1 MPRKRPALAP
11 NAEPIV
17 RNTRAKTIEALEAKS
32 VADEKKIKNL
42 EAYKKW
48 ASGIRQKHD
57 QRFRAYKKWA
67 FAIQKANF
75 KRKREDKARIAKL
88 RLDVSEGE
96 RACVELADVKKK
108 MAENAVAL
116 HQQVLEQYRT
126 HTKIDLQLREVQG
139 RALDLMKELQTLKTQ
154 LGIIIEV

>member
-1 MPRKRPALAP
+1 MPRKRPAVAP

-32 VADEKKIKNL
+32 VADEKKIRKL
-42 EAYKKW
+42 EAHKKW
-48 ASGIRQKHD
+48 N
-57 QRFRAYKKWA
+57 
-67 FAIQKANF
+67 FAIRKVNF

-88 RLDVSEGE
+88 LLDVSEGE

>member
-1 MPRKRPALAP
+1 MPH
-11 NAEPIV
+11 
-17 RNTRAKTIEALEAKS
+17 TRGKTIGALEARHL
-32 VADEKKIKNL
+32 ADEKKIWDL
-42 EAYKKW
+42 EAHKMWAFQLRKADEKKIRDLEANKKW

-108 MAENAVAL
+108 MAEMA
-116 HQQVLEQYRT
+116 E
-126 HTKIDLQLREVQG
+126 
-139 RALDLMKELQTLKTQ
+139 ELQTLKTQ

>member
-32 VADEKKIKNL
+32 VADEKKIRDL

-57 QRFRAYKKWA
+57 QRL
-67 FAIQKANF
+67 
-75 KRKREDKARIAKL
+75 REDKERIAKL
-88 RLDVSEGE
+88 LLDVSEGE
-96 RACVELADVKKK
+96 RVCVELTDVKKK
-108 MAENAVAL
+108 MADAAVAVQENAVAL
-116 HQQVLEQYRT
+116 HQKVVELYRK
-126 HTKIDLQLREVQG
+126 HTTIDLQLQEVQG
-139 RALDLMKELQTLKTQ
+139 RALDLMKELKTLKTQ
-154 LGIIIEV
+154 LGTIIEV

>member
-32 VADEKKIKNL
+32 VADEKKIRVL
-42 EAYKKW
+42 EA
-48 ASGIRQKHD
+48 H
-57 QRFRAYKKWA
+57 KKWA
-67 FAIQKANF
+67 FGIQKANF
-75 KRKREDKARIAKL
+75 KRKREDKERIAKL
-88 RLDVSEGE
+88 LLDVSEGE

-108 MAENAVAL
+108 MAENAIAL
-116 HQQVLEQYRT
+116 HQQVVEQYRT

-139 RALDLMKELQTLKTQ
+139 RALDLMKQLQTLKTQ

>member
-1 MPRKRPALAP
+1 MPH
-11 NAEPIV
+11 
-17 RNTRAKTIEALEAKS
+17 TRAKTIEALEAKS
-32 VADEKKIKNL
+32 VADEKKIRDL
-42 EAYKKW
+42 EAHKIW
-48 ASGIRQKHD
+48 N
-57 QRFRAYKKWA
+57 

-126 HTKIDLQLREVQG
+126 HTKIDLQLQEVQG
-139 RALDLMKELQTLKTQ
+139 RALDLMKELKTLKTQ

>member
-1 MPRKRPALAP
+1 MPH
-11 NAEPIV
+11 
-17 RNTRAKTIEALEAKS
+17 TRGKTIGALEARHLADEQKIWDLEAHKMWAFQLRK
-32 VADEKKIKNL
+32 ADEKKIR
-42 EAYKKW
+42 E
-48 ASGIRQKHD
+48 KHE
-57 QRFRAYKKWA
+57 RFRAYKKWA

-88 RLDVSEGE
+88 LLDVSEGE

>member
-1 MPRKRPALAP
+1 MPH
-11 NAEPIV
+11 
-17 RNTRAKTIEALEAKS
+17 TRGKTIGALEARHL
-32 VADEKKIKNL
+32 ADEKKIRKL
-42 EAYKKW
+42 EA
-48 ASGIRQKHD
+48 H
-57 QRFRAYKKWA
+57 KKWA

-108 MAENAVAL
+108 MAEMA
-116 HQQVLEQYRT
+116 E
-126 HTKIDLQLREVQG
+126 
-139 RALDLMKELQTLKTQ
+139 ELQTLKTQ

>member
-32 VADEKKIKNL
+32 VADEKKIRDL

-57 QRFRAYKKWA
+57 QRFR
-67 FAIQKANF
+67 
-75 KRKREDKARIAKL
+75 EDKERIAKL
-88 RLDVSEGE
+88 LLDVSEGE
-96 RACVELADVKKK
+96 RVCVELTDVKKK
-108 MAENAVAL
+108 MADAAVAVQENAVAI
-116 HQQVLEQYRT
+116 QQKVVELYRK
-126 HTKIDLQLREVQG
+126 HTTIDLQLQEVQG
-139 RALDLMKELQTLKTQ
+139 RALDLMKELKTLKTQ

>member
-1 MPRKRPALAP
+1 MPH
-11 NAEPIV
+11 
-17 RNTRAKTIEALEAKS
+17 TRAKTIEALEAKS
-32 VADEKKIKNL
+32 VADEKKIRVL
-42 EAYKKW
+42 EA
-48 ASGIRQKHD
+48 H
-57 QRFRAYKKWA
+57 KKWA
-67 FAIQKANF
+67 FAIQKVNF
-75 KRKREDKARIAKL
+75 KRKRENKARIAKL

>member
-1 MPRKRPALAP
+1 MPH
-11 NAEPIV
+11 
-17 RNTRAKTIEALEAKS
+17 TRAKTIEALEARHL
-32 VADEKKIKNL
+32 ADEKKIWDLEAHKIWASGIRKADEKKIRDL

-57 QRFRAYKKWA
+57 QRFR
-67 FAIQKANF
+67 
-75 KRKREDKARIAKL
+75 EDKEQIAKL
-88 RLDVSEGE
+88 LLDVSEGE

-116 HQQVLEQYRT
+116 HQKVVEQYRT
-126 HTKIDLQLREVQG
+126 HTKIDLQLQEVQG
-139 RALDLMKELQTLKTQ
+139 RALDLMKQLQTLKTQ

>member
-1 MPRKRPALAP
+1 MPRKRPAVAP

-32 VADEKKIKNL
+32 VADEKKIRDL

-48 ASGIRQKHD
+48 AYTIRKAHD
-57 QRFRAYKKWA
+57 KRFIHLYK
-67 FAIQKANF
+67 Q
-75 KRKREDKARIAKL
+75 KREDKARIAKL
-88 RLDVSEGE
+88 LLDVSEGE

>member
-32 VADEKKIKNL
+32 VADEKKIRDL

-48 ASGIRQKHD
+48 ASGIRKAHD
-57 QRFRAYKKWA
+57 
-67 FAIQKANF
+67 
-75 KRKREDKARIAKL
+75 KRKREDKERIAKL
-88 RLDVSEGE
+88 LLDVSEGE

-154 LGIIIEV
+154 IGTIIEV